1 MSTECVIEIQNVSKS
16 YGKHKGVESLNLK
29 VKKGE
34 VFGYLGPN
42 GAGKTTTIRLMLDL
56 IRPTHGKLSLLGL
69 DLPNQTKEIHSRIGY
84 LPGEL
89 FLYDDLTGE
98 QFLTYVG
105 HLRGGVDL
113 HYMNDIVLRLG
124 CDIKTP
130 IKSLSH
136 GNRQKIGLVQSLIHK
151 PELLILDEPTLGLD
165 PLVQQEFYDII
176 EEINEDGC
184 TVFLSS
190 HFLPEVERVCD
201 RVGIIRN
208 GNLVAVEKVDVLKSR
223 AFRKVQ
229 IIFST
234 EVSKDIFAGLEGVQ
248 NVAVKNKI
256 LTCEVVGKMD
266 SMIKRSAQFEVVNI
280 ISNNPTLEDVFL
292 SYYRKGHQVAK

>member
-1 MSTECVIEIQNVSKS
+1 MPRKCIIEFENVSKL
-16 YGKHKGVESLNLK
+16 YGKRRGVNRLNLK
-29 VKKGE
+29 VTTGE

-56 IRPTHGKLSLLGL
+56 IRPTHGKLSLFEL
-69 DLPNQTKEIHSRIGY
+69 DLTNQTKEIHSRIGY

-105 HLRGGVDL
+105 HLRGGVDIN
-113 HYMNDIVLRLG
+113 YMNDVVRRLG

-136 GNRQKIGLVQSLIHK
+136 GNRQKIGLVQSLMHK

-176 EEINEDGC
+176 KEINEDGC

-190 HFLPEVERVCD
+190 HFLPEVEKVCD
-201 RVGIIRN
+201 RVGIIRE
-208 GNLVAVEKVDVLKSR
+208 GNLVAVEKVEVLKSR
-223 AFRKVQ
+223 ILRKVKV
-229 IIFST
+229 IFAT
-234 EVSKDIFAGLEGVQ
+234 EISKDIFAGLVGVE
-248 NVAVKNKI
+248 NVSVKNKT
-256 LTCEVVGKMD
+256 LTCDVVGKMD
-266 SMIKRSAQFEVVNI
+266 SMIKRSAQFEVI
-280 ISNNPTLEDVFL
+280 SMISNDPTLEDVFL
-292 SYYRKGHQVAK
+292 SYYRKGNKVAK